1 MLYLYLDES
10 GDLGFDFV
18 NKKPSKVFTVAILAI
33 KGTDARRHITKMVER
48 TLRKKLNPKG
58 KRSRQVQE
66 LKGTSTTLDVKKY
79 FYRNIQDLDFLIYT
93 LTLNKKR
100 VYQSL
105 IEDKARIYNWVARLL
120 LDEIDYSAA
129 NTRVHLV
136 IDKSKSKPEIAEF
149 NSYILTQMKGKVDP
163 KIPLQI
169 SHVDSCHD
177 LCLNVADLFAWGVFR
192 KYERR
197 DAEWFEI
204 FKGKL
209 KYDNFYLP

>member
-1 MLYLYLDES
+1 M
-10 GDLGFDFV
+10 
-18 NKKPSKVFTVAILAI
+18 
-33 KGTDARRHITKMVER
+33 
-48 TLRKKLNPKG
+48 
-58 KRSRQVQE
+58 
-66 LKGTSTTLDVKKY
+66 
-79 FYRNIQDLDFLIYT
+79 
-93 LTLNKKR
+93 
-100 VYQSL
+100 
-105 IEDKARIYNWVARLL
+105 L

-204 FKGKL
+204 FKRQT
-209 KYDNFYLP
+209 